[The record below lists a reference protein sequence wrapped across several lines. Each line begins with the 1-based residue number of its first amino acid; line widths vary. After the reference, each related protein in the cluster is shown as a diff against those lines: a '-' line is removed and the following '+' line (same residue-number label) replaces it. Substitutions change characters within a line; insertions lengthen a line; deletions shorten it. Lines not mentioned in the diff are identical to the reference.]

1 VSALILASALPL
13 QDSLNGLL
21 SNFNHEPGLY
31 LTRLGGAFLVALLTL
46 VAGHYAGTRVKHS
59 LMTTRMGPNPSVLLS
74 RAVRFTIWALG
85 LVWILAIFSV
95 PFTALAAV
103 IGVATL
109 AVSLSLQDLLKNLIA
124 GIYLLAERPFRIGD
138 TITVQGFTGVID
150 DIQMRVTYLHTDQ
163 GQRIVIPNQTVFTQV
178 VLNNTLTGSQ
188 ATSVT
193 VEAPRSLDHDD
204 LIQRVLSA
212 VSGLPSVA
220 PSPPP
225 RLEPLAMTPE
235 SVKWNLFVW
244 LRPGSNTSPI
254 VLELGKLIPEAT
266 IGPAD
271 APV

>member
-1 VSALILASALPL
+1 MLAASTLPPAH
-13 QDSLNGLL
+13 SLNGFVH
-21 SNFNHEPGLY
+21 NFNQEPGLY
-31 LTRLGGAFLVALLTL
+31 LTRLGGALLVAVLTL
-46 VAGHYAGTRVKHS
+46 VAGHYAGVRVRHS
-59 LMTTRMGPNPSVLLS
+59 LMSTRMGPNPSVLLS
-74 RAVRFTIWALG
+74 RAVRVTIWALG

-95 PFTALAAV
+95 PFTALAAI

-109 AVSLSLQDLLKNLIA
+109 AITLSLQDLLKNLIA

-188 ATSVT
+188 ATSVIL
-193 VEAPRSLDHDD
+193 EAPRSIDTED
-204 LIQRVLSA
+204 LVQRVLHT
-212 VSGLPSVA
+212 VSGLPAVA

-225 RLEPLAMTPE
+225 RLEPLAVTPE

-244 LRPGSNTSPI
+244 LQPGANTSPI

-271 APV
+271 APA